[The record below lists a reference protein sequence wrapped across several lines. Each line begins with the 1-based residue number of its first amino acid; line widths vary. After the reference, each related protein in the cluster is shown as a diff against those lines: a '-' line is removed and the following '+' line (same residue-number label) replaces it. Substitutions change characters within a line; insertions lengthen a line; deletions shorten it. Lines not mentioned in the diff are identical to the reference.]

1 MSNKYTFYTC
11 PYCKEEYSEPV
22 DLAHCILRC
31 EEKKKREEEEVKR
44 AKLKAEK
51 DARYKEI
58 VDAYENFEELRD
70 KYVDDYGSFTF
81 KTGNGAGSVWRWV
94 FDEE

>member
-1 MSNKYTFYTC
+1 MAVKKLNVEELEKQCLEAKRTFETLHEQLI
-11 PYCKEEYSEPV
+11 KV
-22 DLAHCILRC
+22 R
-31 EEKKKREEEEVKR
+31 KEEEEAKR

-51 DARYKEI
+51 DVRYKEI
-58 VDAYENFEELRD
+58 IDAYENFEELRD

-81 KTGNGAGSVWRWV
+81 KTGNGVGSVWRWV